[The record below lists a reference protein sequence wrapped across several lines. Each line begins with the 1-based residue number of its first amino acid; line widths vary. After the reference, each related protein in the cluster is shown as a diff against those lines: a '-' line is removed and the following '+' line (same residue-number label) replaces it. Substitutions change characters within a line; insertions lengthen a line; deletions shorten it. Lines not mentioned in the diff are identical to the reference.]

1 MRGCAGRSSQ
11 TGDAARRYGVP
22 RRQGSAGPSRT
33 AILAV
38 VFVSTSI
45 SAQSELRIVVGGP
58 EGVIRPLLG
67 VNTGPRVFRRGGG
80 EHDFTDA
87 YRRLGVRQ
95 IRTHDLYGPLDMATI
110 YPDQRADPRLPSS
123 FRFDE
128 SDRFF
133 DSIISGGFEPYLRLG
148 DSWNAAEGYP
158 RPRRRAPIHLDN
170 WVAAAVAVVR
180 HYEARSQG
188 RLRYVEIWNEPDLR
202 VFWDASPEAFCE
214 LYVRAARAVKA
225 ACPRLKVGGPGFA
238 LTGFLQPQGREF
250 VRVFLDQVRRA
261 GAPLD
266 FLSWHIYSNDPREY
280 AAAARYYR
288 GMLDRF
294 GFPEA
299 ESHLTEFHTDERRPV
314 RGLPTVA
321 IRAGAPGAA
330 ILTAGWIAL
339 QMEGVAAA
347 FVYRGADPDTR
358 KPDFYGLLLGD
369 ERPKKTALAFSMWAK
384 FCECRERLT
393 VSGPSPETGP
403 WVLAGRTAEG
413 RVALLIANPSA
424 QPISWDLSFG
434 RGAPTTGLH
443 IEEVSEDTDSV
454 RVLRCAGSRAHTPA
468 DGVQL
473 VWPVR
478 E

>member
-1 MRGCAGRSSQ
+1 M
-11 TGDAARRYGVP
+11 
-22 RRQGSAGPSRT
+22 
-33 AILAV
+33 
-38 VFVSTSI
+38 
-45 SAQSELRIVVGGP
+45 
-58 EGVIRPLLG
+58 
-67 VNTGPRVFRRGGG
+67 
-80 EHDFTDA
+80 
-87 YRRLGVRQ
+87 
-95 IRTHDLYGPLDMATI
+95 
-110 YPDQRADPRLPSS
+110 
-123 FRFDE
+123 
-128 SDRFF
+128 
-133 DSIISGGFEPYLRLG
+133 
-148 DSWNAAEGYP
+148 
-158 RPRRRAPIHLDN
+158 
-170 WVAAAVAVVR
+170 AVVR
-180 HYEARSQG
+180 RYEARSQG

-202 VFWDASPEAFCE
+202 VFWDASPEAFCQ

-250 VRVFLDQVRRA
+250 VRMFLDQVRRA

-339 QMEGVAAA
+339 QTDDVAAA

-358 KPDFYGLLLGD
+358 TPDFYGLLLGD
-369 ERPKKTALAFSMWAK
+369 ERPKKTALAFSLWAK
-384 FCECRERLT
+384 FCECHERLA
-393 VSGPSPETGP
+393 VSAPPREPGL
-403 WVLAGRTAEG
+403 WVLAGRTEHG

-424 QPISWDLSFG
+424 RPIRWDLRLGEGS
-434 RGAPTTGLH
+434 RLTGVR
-443 IEEVSEDTDSV
+443 IEEVSEGSESV
-454 RVLRCAGSRAHTPA
+454 RVVRCAGSRAHIPP

-473 VWPVR
+473 VWPER